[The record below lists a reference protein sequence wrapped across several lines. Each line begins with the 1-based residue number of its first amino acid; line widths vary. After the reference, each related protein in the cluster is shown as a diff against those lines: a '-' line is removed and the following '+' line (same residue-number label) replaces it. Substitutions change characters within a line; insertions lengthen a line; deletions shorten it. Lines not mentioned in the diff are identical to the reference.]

1 MSKIKTIAC
10 WLLFASLYLSQ
21 PIFAQVNL
29 PNPILII
36 GAAETYAGYTGEI
49 LKAEGF
55 NAFDIVSSTDKI
67 KLTDLKK
74 YDLILLTRQS
84 LSAKQ
89 ANMFLQ
95 FVKGGGNLISFCPD
109 KKIESLFGIVTP
121 GKQIKDPY
129 LFISKQHKI
138 TKGLL
143 MQSLQTHGTA
153 QVCTLNTAKAIASF
167 FLKTAPAIK
176 YPAVVV
182 NDFGK
187 GHAIAFLYN
196 LPLSIAFT
204 KQGNPEDAGQ
214 EMDSITG
221 LRAMDL
227 FTNGWVDTTKNI
239 LNQADEQ
246 MRLLTHAIEEMNS
259 YKKPLPR
266 LWYFPGDLKCLVTL
280 NNDGEDTKEA
290 DYAKQFT
297 DVNAK
302 GAKMTLYI
310 KEVDFTTKEWVQQWQ
325 HRGFEMAA
333 HYDDTKQATQPDWK
347 TMDSVYKDLNKKM
360 KTLYGIDSIRT
371 VVNHWFV
378 WCGNNANGEK
388 DFTAQAKIEE
398 QNGILLDAN
407 YAHYDNGSNQGH
419 FLGPLGINQGNYT
432 GSGLPMKFTDEHGGI
447 INVYQHFNSVYD
459 QQYMEHDDKD
469 GFFNCFKGLVDRSID
484 SGIYSFVSVKA
495 HNAEYFFSEKPLMK
509 MLDYANSKKIP
520 VWTELELLKFLKAK
534 ESTSFTKLQ
543 WKNNLLSFSI
553 QSPVSHTS
561 QLTCMIPAVYNGR
574 KINQI
579 VIDGRKTG
587 YTIDTVK
594 GSNYAFLPFT
604 PGTNL
609 KVVVSYFQ

>member
-1 MSKIKTIAC
+1 MIAC
-10 WLLFASLYLSQ
+10 LLLFASLYLSQ
-21 PIFAQVNL
+21 QIFAQANHS
-29 PNPILII
+29 NPILVL

-55 NAFDIVSSTDKI
+55 NEFDIVSSTGKI
-67 KLTDLKK
+67 KLADLKK
-74 YDLILLTRQS
+74 YDLVLLTRQS

-89 ANMFLQ
+89 SDMFLQ
-95 FVKGGGNLISFCPD
+95 FVREGGNLIAFCPD
-109 KKIESLFGIVTP
+109 KKMESLFGISISGEP
-121 GKQIKDPY
+121 MNDPY
-129 LFISKQHKI
+129 IIIHSSNNI
-138 TKGLL
+138 GKGLL
-143 MQSLQTHGTA
+143 TQSLQIHGITD
-153 QVCTLNTAKAIASF
+153 VCTLITAKAIASLF
-167 FLKTAPAIK
+167 NKKTPAIK
-176 YPAVVV
+176 YPALVA
-182 NDFGK
+182 NNFGK

-196 LPLSIAFT
+196 LPQSVAYT
-204 KQGNPEDAGQ
+204 RQGNPRYAGQ
-214 EMDSITG
+214 EMDGITG

-227 FTNGWVDTTKNI
+227 FTNGWIDTTKNT

-246 MRLLTHAIEEMNS
+246 MHLLSNVIEEMNS
-259 YKKPLPR
+259 YNKPLPR
-266 LWYFPGDLKCLVTL
+266 LWYFPGNLKCLVTL

-297 DVNAK
+297 DVDAK

-310 KEVDFTTKEWVQQWQ
+310 KEVDFTTKEWVHHWKNK
-325 HRGFEMAA
+325 GFEMAA
-333 HYDDTKQATQPDWK
+333 HYDNTMQATNPDWK
-347 TMDSVYKDLNKKM
+347 TMDSVYKDLNEKM
-360 KTLYGIDSIRT
+360 KTSYGIDSIKT

-378 WCGNNANGEK
+378 WCGNNAKGEK

-407 YAHYDNGSNQGH
+407 YAHYDNGANQGH
-419 FLGPLGINQGNYT
+419 FLGPFGINQGNYT
-432 GSGLPMKFTDEHGGI
+432 GSGLPMKFTDEQGGI
-447 INVYQHFNSVYD
+447 INVYQHFNGVYD

-469 GFFNCFKGLVDRSID
+469 GFYNCFKGLVDRSID

-520 VWTELELLKFLKAK
+520 VWTELKLLEFLKAK
-534 ESTSFTKLQ
+534 EAVSFTDIE
-543 WKNNLLSFSI
+543 WKNNVLSFSI
-553 QSPVSHTS
+553 QSLVPDAS

-574 KINQI
+574 KIDQI
-579 VIDGRKTG
+579 VVDEKITG
-587 YTIDTVK
+587 YTIEAVK